1 MLIYKQQNWLQS
13 LDYENTAFRCRNC
26 RMTGHLQNTCPEVK
40 KANNKK
46 KPNRKQRKGW
56 QFPPPDSEEDESE
69 EEEELA
75 PSENTQPTQGPE
87 VQTKDM
93 TAPVE
98 PHLQTN
104 QSERNTVDTGN
115 GGIKRHHTSET
126 SDSDKDTGTQ
136 NAENQIVLV
145 TCEPSQG
152 EWRKVEKK
160 KGRKT

>member
-1 MLIYKQQNWLQS
+1 
-13 LDYENTAFRCRNC
+13 
-26 RMTGHLQNTCPEVK
+26 MTGHLQNTCPEVK
-40 KANNKK
+40 KSNSKK

-69 EEEELA
+69 EEEGLA
-75 PSENTQPTQGPE
+75 PPGNKETTQEPKA
-87 VQTKDM
+87 QTKDT
-93 TAPVE
+93 TALVD
-98 PHLQTN
+98 PHIQMK
-104 QSERNTVDTGN
+104 QSDRNVVDTGS

-126 SDSDKDTGTQ
+126 SDSDKDTGTKST
-136 NAENQIVLV
+136 ENQIVLV